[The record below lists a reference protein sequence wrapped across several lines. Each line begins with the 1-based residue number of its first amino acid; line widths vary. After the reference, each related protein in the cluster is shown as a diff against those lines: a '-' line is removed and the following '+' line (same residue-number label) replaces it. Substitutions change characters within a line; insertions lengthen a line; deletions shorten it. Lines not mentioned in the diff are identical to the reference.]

1 MSTILCFFPQD
12 KTLLTRTQGFFV
24 CMRALMCVCVCVC
37 VCVLIYMYFIV
48 KYKRMYM
55 YMYLYLC
62 ITFLLF
68 FSFHEAMKHFTL
80 SQPLPSL
87 SSSSS
92 PLSSFSPLSPPHSL
106 LPYHP
111 LLLLTNSLISA
122 FNDLRS
128 CAPVALAPE
137 VSREVERLLQST
149 VHDIGE
155 YYR

>member
-1 MSTILCFFPQD
+1 MFLSTRQNTTHSHTQILCMHA
-12 KTLLTRTQGFFV
+12 
-24 CMRALMCVCVCVC
+24 CAHAC
-37 VCVLIYMYFIV
+37 VCVLIYMYFHSEV
-48 KYKRMYM
+48 QVYVHVHVFVS
-55 YMYLYLC
+55 LYC